1 MRPAKSTLSRRQ
13 FLNGL
18 AITAG
23 TTALAACVAPV
34 AGPSAGTSDGAASG
48 AAPGT
53 ERASLT
59 FMNWDEVA
67 GSPFA
72 IALDAFTEAT
82 GIQVDIQPTPSQDYG
97 AKLRT
102 ELSAGT
108 ASDVFRVDD
117 DDVRGLALEGVF
129 LDLQPFVETSDIEVS
144 NYFERVF
151 DFPLQ
156 PEGQRAAWSIGNQ
169 PRVIFWNVDMFD
181 EAGVSHPPTTWTS
194 EGWTW
199 DDFLAAAQALTIEG
213 ERWGAAIFD
222 NTGYEQTFL
231 VSGGV
236 PDGRF
241 SFDGTTFTMAG
252 EKGIQ
257 IVQWVAD
264 LTCVHGVQP
273 DWATLQRSGAGD
285 QMFVA
290 GQLGMTFRAFGTT
303 PYYQTNVTD
312 FVWDIAPVPG
322 REDQKTEG
330 SLIVFAS
337 PAFATNTDAI
347 WSLYRYMNSEEGGTV
362 FAESA
367 AFVPAH
373 RAAAS
378 KIQSNGQS
386 PEHIQLFLEAAEN
399 SMNVNFSSYTS
410 RARSVYRP
418 QMDLVFTCQDSA
430 ANVLGGIKQEVEDVL
445 AGL

>member
-1 MRPAKSTLSRRQ
+1 M
-13 FLNGL
+13 
-18 AITAG
+18 
-23 TTALAACVAPV
+23 
-34 AGPSAGTSDGAASG
+34 
-48 AAPGT
+48 
-53 ERASLT
+53 
-59 FMNWDEVA
+59 
-67 GSPFA
+67 
-72 IALDAFTEAT
+72 
-82 GIQVDIQPTPSQDYG
+82 
-97 AKLRT
+97 
-102 ELSAGT
+102 
-108 ASDVFRVDD
+108 
-117 DDVRGLALEGVF
+117 
-129 LDLQPFVETSDIEVS
+129 
-144 NYFERVF
+144 
-151 DFPLQ
+151 Q
-156 PEGQRAAWSIGNQ
+156 PEGQHTGWSIGNQ

-181 EAGVSHPPTTWTS
+181 EVGVPHPPTTWTS

-199 DDFLAAAQALTIEG
+199 DDFLETAKALTVEG
-213 ERWGAAIFD
+213 ERWGVAIFD

-241 SFDGTTFTMAG
+241 SFDGTEFTMAT
-252 EKGIQ
+252 EQGIE

-273 DWATLQRSGAGD
+273 DYSTLQRAGAGD

-290 GQLGMTFRAFGTT
+290 QQLGMTFRAFGST
-303 PYYQTNVTD
+303 PYYQNNITD
-312 FVWDIAPVPG
+312 FTWDIAPVPG
-322 REDQKTEG
+322 REAQENEG
-330 SLIVFAS
+330 SLIVFGVPS
-337 PAFATNTDAI
+337 FTTNTDAM
-347 WSLYRYMNSEEGGTV
+347 WSLLTYMNSEEGGTI

-373 RAAAS
+373 RGAAS

-386 PEHIQLFLEAAEN
+386 PEHIELFLEAAEH

-418 QMDLVFTCQDSA
+418 LMDLVFTCQDSA